1 MGQCKS
7 KVQVLDESDRER
19 RAEESRLKKANKR
32 RWRKSKGYSLS
43 ASLEGNL
50 DLGEAAGRK
59 SEEFK
64 RSDAAVLLSYNVREE
79 RKRIGRNGVKKE
91 AGETLAAGSLPPP
104 GSWAGEEDVYYD
116 VEEEDGEDPMLLA
129 VSDCSTTV
137 RSGRSGTIRSDR
149 SAPVRSDSCAT
160 TRSDSCATTRSD
172 RSVTARS
179 DRSTTAR
186 SDRSATARSDII
198 ADAFTQEVTD
208 RQLGLLG
215 SRASRGSS
223 TSSPRGSWRPVDK
236 LRLVPAPSFAFEPP
250 PAAGM

>member
-104 GSWAGEEDVYYD
+104 VSWAGEEDVYYD
-116 VEEEDGEDPMLLA
+116 VEEEDDDEDPMRLA
-129 VSDCSTTV
+129 LSDCSATV
-137 RSGRSGTIRSDR
+137 RSGRSGTTRSDR
-149 SAPVRSDSCAT
+149 S
-160 TRSDSCATTRSD
+160 ATTRSD
-172 RSVTARS
+172 RSATARS

-208 RQLGLLG
+208 RQLGRLG

-236 LRLVPAPSFAFEPP
+236 LRLVPAPSFASEPP

>member
-91 AGETLAAGSLPPP
+91 AGETLAAGSLLPPV
-104 GSWAGEEDVYYD
+104 SWAGEEDVYYD

-129 VSDCSTTV
+129 VSDCSATV

-149 SAPVRSDSCAT
+149 SAPV
-160 TRSDSCATTRSD
+160 RSDSCATTRSD

-208 RQLGLLG
+208 RQLGRLG

-223 TSSPRGSWRPVDK
+223 TSSPRGSWQPVDK

>member
-104 GSWAGEEDVYYD
+104 VSWAGEEDVYYD

-129 VSDCSTTV
+129 VSDCSATV

-160 TRSDSCATTRSD
+160 TRSN

-208 RQLGLLG
+208 RQLGRLG

>member
-104 GSWAGEEDVYYD
+104 VSWAGEEDVYYD

-129 VSDCSTTV
+129 VSDCSATV

-149 SAPVRSDSCAT
+149 SAPV
-160 TRSDSCATTRSD
+160 RSDSCATTRSD

-208 RQLGLLG
+208 RQLGRLG

>member
-19 RAEESRLKKANKR
+19 WAEESRLKKANKR

-91 AGETLAAGSLPPP
+91 AGETLAAGSLLPPV
-104 GSWAGEEDVYYD
+104 SWAGEEDVYYD

-129 VSDCSTTV
+129 VSDCSATV

-149 SAPVRSDSCAT
+149 SAPV
-160 TRSDSCATTRSD
+160 RSDSCATTRSD

-208 RQLGLLG
+208 RQLGRLG

>member
-19 RAEESRLKKANKR
+19 WAEESRLKKANKR

-59 SEEFK
+59 GEEFK
-64 RSDAAVLLSYNVREE
+64 RSDAAVLLSYNLREE

-104 GSWAGEEDVYYD
+104 VSWAGEEDVYYD

-129 VSDCSTTV
+129 VSDCSATV

-149 SAPVRSDSCAT
+149 SAPV
-160 TRSDSCATTRSD
+160 RSDSCATTRSD

-208 RQLGLLG
+208 RQLGRLG

>member
-91 AGETLAAGSLPPP
+91 AGETLAAGSLLPPV
-104 GSWAGEEDVYYD
+104 SWAGEEDVYYD

-129 VSDCSTTV
+129 VSDCSATV

-149 SAPVRSDSCAT
+149 SAPV
-160 TRSDSCATTRSD
+160 RSDSCATTRSD

-208 RQLGLLG
+208 RQLGRLG

>member
-19 RAEESRLKKANKR
+19 RAEEARLKKANKR

-59 SEEFK
+59 GEEFK
-64 RSDAAVLLSYNVREE
+64 RSDAAVLLSYNLREE

-91 AGETLAAGSLPPP
+91 AGETLAAGSLLPPV
-104 GSWAGEEDVYYD
+104 SWAGEEDVYYD

-129 VSDCSTTV
+129 VSDCSATV

-149 SAPVRSDSCAT
+149 SAPV
-160 TRSDSCATTRSD
+160 RSDSCATTRSD

-208 RQLGLLG
+208 RQLGRLG